1 MALAMP
7 KVGPRPGGQGPRT
20 LRISEIVSALKNRD
34 YDENTVGDFRGI
46 IQGGPFNEPRGNPGA
61 TSVTFRHDCP
71 NRGSRA
77 IRVPHGV
84 VPRDDSWDRLE
95 SVSRL
100 VRRHNSSGG
109 SLPIVDFEIH
119 RNAIWPDSKHYHVMT
134 MDWVEG
140 RTIHSCAR
148 NLAEKSDHSAL
159 KALAYEFEE
168 TGKQFQASPFD
179 HGDISGGNIMVT
191 LEGTLRIIDPDTLRH
206 EEVPDPDISEM
217 GHISFAHPERSGMT
231 WEDDLF
237 RFPLEVII
245 VSLEALA
252 ENPSLVTR
260 FGDDDCSLLFDQQDL
275 ANPAESELF
284 RELCSSPDDGLSKR
298 ASRLRDAAAAESV
311 TEANRILGSF
321 RSPKPLPSD
330 PFTIH
335 MLFSPLGGYV
345 PPRSRMAPTTR
356 RASLP
361 MRIPDIMRREGDVA

>member
-1 MALAMP
+1 MALVMP
-7 KVGPRPGGQGPRT
+7 PPPRGNIRST
-20 LRISEIVSALKNRD
+20 LRISDSISALKNGE
-34 YDENTVGDFRGI
+34 YDEGALGELGGFREGRTFP
-46 IQGGPFNEPRGNPGA
+46 GPHGNPGA

-84 VPRDDSWDRLE
+84 VPHDDSWGRLE

-119 RNAIWPDSKHYHVMT
+119 RNAIWPDSTHYHVMT

-148 NLAEKSDHSAL
+148 DLAEKSDHSAL

-179 HGDISGGNIMVT
+179 HGDISGGNIMVSR
-191 LEGTLRIIDPDTLRH
+191 EGTLRIIDPDTLRH

-275 ANPAESELF
+275 ANPSESELF
-284 RELCSSPDDGLSKR
+284 RELCSSPDVGLSKR